1 MLKKLLS
8 IFGLGEKEEEQ
19 TEQRSYESRKPASR
33 EEEEDEDEDDED
45 EDKRG
50 HGRDNGN
57 GNDDNNDNNEDN
69 DDDDDEE
76 PELSDLD
83 FTEEEEERLEEGD
96 GPSGTYDPATY
107 HSLKYTEQQ
116 FVDEVEKRIKEFV
129 KNREVKGKV
138 FTDSDIL
145 DLRTDIGQRL
155 FRKWNNGLRIEKF
168 CMKWQEKVYNV
179 TSFAT
184 GSAKHDE
191 NNPLLAPVHGVT
203 LQDYAAMG
211 NKLAAG
217 ISINDLLAALGIEKP
232 IWDEASTIWGQR
244 LQEDATYTVPN
255 LFAHYMTES
264 DSHPKLGPI
273 VGAPKTAE
281 GIANAARVLN
291 DERFYIEIF
300 AARTAAYDH
309 GYDGTQWM
317 LENYGLDMTDMQKAI
332 VKWGE
337 ERNKNLNNPHHEK
350 MDKYMVAMEEKYAA
364 EFTQAQG
371 GGIADD
377 IEF

>member
-8 IFGLGEKEEEQ
+8 LFGLGEKDEEQ
-19 TEQRSYESRKPASR
+19 TEQRSYESRKPVSKK
-33 EEEEDEDEDDED
+33 DDDDEDDD
-45 EDKRG
+45 ED
-50 HGRDNGN
+50 
-57 GNDDNNDNNEDN
+57 NDSSD

-76 PELSDLD
+76 PELKDLD

-96 GPSGTYDPATY
+96 GVAGTYDPETY

-155 FRKWNNGLRIEKF
+155 FRKWNNGLRAEKF
-168 CMKWQEKVYNV
+168 CMKWQEKVYNI

-217 ISINDLLAALGIEKP
+217 ISIEKLLAALGIEKP
-232 IWDEASTIWGQR
+232 VWDEAATIWGQR
-244 LQEDATYTVPN
+244 LQEDPTYTVPN
-255 LFAHYMTES
+255 LFARYMTES
-264 DSHPKLGPI
+264 DTHPKLGTI
-273 VGAPKTAE
+273 TAAPKTAE
-281 GIANAARVLN
+281 GIANAERLMN

-317 LENYGLDMTDMQKAI
+317 LENYGVDMTDMQKAI

-337 ERNKNLNNPHHEK
+337 ERNKDLNNPHHEK